1 MRKCVPTEG
10 RYITVVAFDVPAK
23 RPRGELVMANPYLEQ
38 LETDPEWINR
48 DADWSNRA
56 AYYVVEELVLTQLLS
71 PDREGLARHLVAK
84 ELHELLT
91 SGVRP
96 RGP

>member
-1 MRKCVPTEG
+1 
-10 RYITVVAFDVPAK
+10 
-23 RPRGELVMANPYLEQ
+23 MAIPYLEQ

-56 AYYVVEELVLTQLLS
+56 AYYVVEELVLTKLLS
-71 PDREGLARHLVAK
+71 PDREGLARQFVSK
-84 ELHELLT
+84 ELLDLLT

-96 RGP
+96 RGPP

>member
-1 MRKCVPTEG
+1 
-10 RYITVVAFDVPAK
+10 
-23 RPRGELVMANPYLEQ
+23 MANPYLEQ

-48 DADWSNRA
+48 DADWLNRA
-56 AYYVVEELVLTQLLS
+56 AYYVVEELVLTKLLS
-71 PDREGLARHLVAK
+71 PDRDSLARHLVSK
-84 ELHELLT
+84 ELHHLLT

>member
-1 MRKCVPTEG
+1 
-10 RYITVVAFDVPAK
+10 
-23 RPRGELVMANPYLEQ
+23 MANPYLEQ

-56 AYYVVEELVLTQLLS
+56 AYYVVEELVLTKLLS
-71 PDREGLARHLVAK
+71 PDREDLARHLVSK
-84 ELHELLT
+84 ELHSMLT

-96 RGP
+96 KGPP